1 MLKSSVLL
9 VLACQTLA
17 LANTFLVGQRLAKK
31 DFDCGEKEFFSEI
44 LEKRKGRAA
53 AREVKSAAGTDFSGR
68 VRVACSSNAGRPQG
82 APRTLH
88 DPSRYYK
95 HQILSQAQ
103 DDTSRISGVRDL
115 SEGPSGIQPKLVDLT
130 EKSHRS

>member
-17 LANTFLVGQRLAKK
+17 LANTFLVRQRLAKK
-31 DFDCGEKEFFSEI
+31 DLDCGERVLSEI

-53 AREVKSAAGTDFSGR
+53 AREVESAAGTDFSGR

-103 DDTSRISGVRDL
+103 DDTSRI
-115 SEGPSGIQPKLVDLT
+115 
-130 EKSHRS
+130 